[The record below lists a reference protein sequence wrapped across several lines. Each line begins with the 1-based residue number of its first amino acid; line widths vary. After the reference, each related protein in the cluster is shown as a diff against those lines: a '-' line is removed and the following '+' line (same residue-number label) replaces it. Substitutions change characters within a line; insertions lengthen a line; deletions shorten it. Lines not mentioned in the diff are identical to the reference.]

1 MTHFG
6 MKPRAALLS
15 RHVNH
20 ARLAATFSARLYRFN
35 LFLPGYGKGCAF
47 EVPGRRT
54 AMRDICSK
62 SG

>member
-6 MKPRAALLS
+6 MKSLAALLS
-15 RHVNH
+15 SNH